1 MTRQGSLGVALAL
14 GLLGGYAL
22 AQSAAGPVAGIYTCI
37 DAKGRKLTSDRPIPD
52 CVDREQKVLNPSGT
66 VKAKV
71 GPTLTAQE
79 RADLEARQREE
90 ADRRAAL
97 EEEKRRDRAMLAR
110 YPNQAAHDKE
120 RREALAQVN
129 VVTQAAAKR
138 IDELMA
144 DRRKLDD
151 EMEFYKKDPS
161 KAPQSLRRQIEEV
174 NQSVSVQRRFIAD
187 QEIEVR
193 RVNARFDD
201 ELARLKQLWV
211 MQAGGAPAVGSAP
224 RK

>member
-1 MTRQGSLGVALAL
+1 MNGFGPWWLAVAL
-14 GLLGGYAL
+14 GLLAGPAI
-22 AQSAAGPVAGIYTCI
+22 AQTAAGPVAGIYTCI

-71 GPTLTAQE
+71 GPALTAQE
-79 RADLEARQREE
+79 RADQEARQREE
-90 ADRRAAL
+90 ADRRAAV

-120 RREALAQVN
+120 RREALVQVN

-138 IDELMA
+138 IDELLV

-161 KAPQSLRRQIEEV
+161 KAPQTLRRQIEEV
-174 NQSVSVQRRFIAD
+174 NQSIAVQRRFIAD
-187 QEIEVR
+187 QDLEVR

-201 ELARLKQLWV
+201 ELARLKQLWAV
-211 MQAGGAPAVGSAP
+211 QAGGAP

>member
-1 MTRQGSLGVALAL
+1 MSRAGAWCVALAL
-14 GLLGGYAL
+14 GQLSGYL
-22 AQSAAGPVAGIYTCI
+22 YAQSATSPVSGIYTCI

-79 RADLEARQREE
+79 RADLEAKQREE

-97 EEEKRRDRAMLAR
+97 EEEKRRERAMLAR
-110 YPNQAAHDKE
+110 YPDQAAHDKE
-120 RREALAQVN
+120 RRDALAQVN
-129 VVTQAAAKR
+129 AVTQAAIKR
-138 IDELMA
+138 IDELLV

-161 KAPQSLRRQIEEV
+161 KAPQVLRRQIEEV
-174 NQSVSVQRRFIAD
+174 NQSVAVQRRFIAD
-187 QEIEVR
+187 QDLEVR

-201 ELARLKQLWV
+201 ELSRLKRLWAV
-211 MQAGGAPAVGSAP
+211 QAGAAP
-224 RK
+224 RR